1 MSKFIRSD
9 ASYAKLTATQKL
21 QILEDHTNRCPF
33 AERSK
38 RLKELYGLE
47 ISEKA
52 YDRMIRRLR
61 EIKTELLAEAK
72 AESLANMDN
81 GGKEGPPV
89 IDLTEIRAKLGSM
102 SKRLDVISREQSFM
116 ATQLQAIGAGRKD
129 AFVMYMNMRNL
140 NRVIRN
146 SAFVADALELTG
158 DIPYPGRRD
167 APIAQIFN
175 YLDRLDKSTEERVD
189 KFLREGFSGAF
200 DRKDMSDVELF
211 MLRLRLIWGC
221 ALVNQLER
229 DLQIP
234 LSGGEEEAEALFQR
248 EVAPACL
255 FVDFWKD
262 VRQVWLNDVA
272 VQIYHFGKFQ
282 TPYESTAA
290 MSKRIMYYQQ
300 KQEQKPS

>member
-1 MSKFIRSD
+1 MTKKIRRD
-9 ASYAKLTATQKL
+9 TWEASLPADVKL
-21 QILEDHTNRCPF
+21 QILLES
-33 AERSK
+33 EQ
-38 RLKELYGLE
+38 KELSPEAHLAKLE
-47 ISEKA
+47 KDFGKPLPSA
-52 YDRMIRRLR
+52 TYYRMLDRLR
-61 EIKTELLAEAK
+61 KIRPELIAEVEAGKAQAAKEIAGAGMPALE
-72 AESLANMDN
+72 
-81 GGKEGPPV
+81 
-89 IDLTEIRAKLGSM
+89 EIRAKLGGI
-102 SKRLDVISREQSFM
+102 SKRLDIIDRRQSFM
-116 ATQLQAIGAGRKD
+116 DMQLQSISAGCKD
-129 AFVMYMNMRNL
+129 AFVMYMNMRSL

-189 KFLREGFSGAF
+189 KFLCEGFSGTF
-200 DRKDMSDVELF
+200 DRKGMTDVELF

-221 ALVNQLER
+221 SLVNQLER